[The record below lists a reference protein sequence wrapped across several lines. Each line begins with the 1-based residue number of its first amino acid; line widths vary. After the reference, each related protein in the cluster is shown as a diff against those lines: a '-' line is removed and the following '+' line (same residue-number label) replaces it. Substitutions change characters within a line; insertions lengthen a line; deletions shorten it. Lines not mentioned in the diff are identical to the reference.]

1 MKKRA
6 TLLFLSLLLAGVTGA
21 LRAQVELLPNTPND
35 QFFCAAHPEPGIV
48 YLAGNQAVY
57 KSSDNGDSWEAV
69 YTFGTDFPSR
79 FFGMWFIDGQRGFAT
94 CTEIGKS
101 ANYLIY
107 GVSSLP
113 RLFKTVDGGVTWQCI
128 DTVHHFTDVQ
138 FVSIDTL
145 FARDSYEGALYKS
158 VNGGATWGIVLAGCE
173 LSDFSVVNGNVIY
186 ALHETSYLT
195 NEWNGSTSPNPIV
208 YKSSDGGDTW
218 ATIRPADSSRG
229 PRLMD
234 QIFFYEDGK
243 GVILGHDVVYTEN
256 DFSTYETASAG
267 FPSAPDGWNLQNCT
281 MKSGFQIAT
290 SWDDMDM
297 SGFSIIRISRDYG
310 FHSTTI
316 GTASY
321 LCETVGCE
329 TDTSFFV
336 VTLNNVLRVKG
347 SDFPNVGVPER
358 IPMALSVYPNPAG
371 DLLHIELSGTEI
383 ANVAL
388 YDLQGRVVETRHGTS
403 LQSETATV
411 NLRNVP
417 AGVYLLR
424 VRDAEGKEYMR
435 KIVKK

>member
-6 TLLFLSLLLAGVTGA
+6 TLLFLSLLLAGATGA
-21 LRAQVELLPNTPND
+21 VRAQAEWLHNTPND

-57 KSSDNGDSWEAV
+57 KSFDNGDSWEAV
-69 YTFGTDFPSR
+69 YTFDTSFSSR
-79 FFGMWFIDGQRGFAT
+79 FFDMWFIDGQRGYAT
-94 CTEIGKS
+94 CTKNGKNAAAWEAWEVPS
-101 ANYLIY
+101 TA
-107 GVSSLP
+107 SF
-113 RLFKTVDGGVTWQCI
+113 FKTVDGGETWQCI
-128 DTVHHFTDVQ
+128 DTVRHFTDVQ
-138 FVSIDTL
+138 FVSMDTL
-145 FARDSYEGALYKS
+145 FARDSHEGALYKS
-158 VNGGATWGIVLAGCE
+158 VNGGATWGTVLAGCE
-173 LSDFSVVNGNVIY
+173 LSDFSVVNENVIY

-347 SDFPNVGVPER
+347 SDFPNVGVPEH
-358 IPMALSVYPNPAG
+358 PSVHCQIAPNPVTENFMVSCEVPFSRIEVYDMQG
-371 DLLHIELSGTEI
+371 KVVYTQSFEIQNELLVPTINWKSGT
-383 ANVAL
+383 
-388 YDLQGRVVETRHGTS
+388 
-403 LQSETATV
+403 
-411 NLRNVP
+411 
-417 AGVYLLR
+417 YLLR
-424 VRDAEGKEYMR
+424 IKTGKGVFIK
-435 KIVKK
+435 KIIKR

>member
-6 TLLFLSLLLAGVTGA
+6 TLLFLSLLLAGATGA
-21 LRAQVELLPNTPND
+21 VRAQAEWLHNTPND

-57 KSSDNGDSWEAV
+57 KSFDNGDSWEAV
-69 YTFGTDFPSR
+69 YTFDTSFSSR
-79 FFGMWFIDGQRGFAT
+79 FFDMWFIDGQRGYAT
-94 CTEIGKS
+94 CTKNGKNAAAWEAWEVPS
-101 ANYLIY
+101 TA
-107 GVSSLP
+107 SF
-113 RLFKTVDGGVTWQCI
+113 FKTVDGGETWQCI
-128 DTVHHFTDVQ
+128 DTVRHFTDVQ
-138 FVSIDTL
+138 FVSMDTL

-347 SDFPNVGVPER
+347 SDFPNVGVPEH
-358 IPMALSVYPNPAG
+358 PSVHCQIAPNPVTENFMVSCEVPFSRIEVYDMQG
-371 DLLHIELSGTEI
+371 KVVYTQSFEIQNELLVPTINWKSGT
-383 ANVAL
+383 
-388 YDLQGRVVETRHGTS
+388 
-403 LQSETATV
+403 
-411 NLRNVP
+411 
-417 AGVYLLR
+417 YLLR
-424 VRDAEGKEYMR
+424 IKTGKGVFNK
-435 KIVKK
+435 KIIKR